1 MYWKEILHFLSL
13 PLLVVV
19 TYRIILFYLKKLDR
33 RIGEIN
39 NE

>member
-19 TYRIILFYLKKLDR
+19 KARTNVPRMVK
-33 RIGEIN
+33 
-39 NE
+39 